1 MTSDPRRLSPLDRD
15 EALRRLAGVPVGRL
29 VFTIAGVPSIRP
41 VNHLVEADAVLI
53 RTDLASAT
61 SLAEGSVVAYEAD
74 LLDADAISGWSV
86 VVTGFASLVDDP
98 AELDRYERL
107 LHPWV
112 AKDMTEV
119 IRIDAETVTGYELV
133 THDKAAPA
141 H

>member
-1 MTSDPRRLSPLDRD
+1 MTSDPRRLSPLDGD
-15 EALRRLAGVPVGRL
+15 EALRRLASVPVGRL

-61 SLAEGSVVAYEAD
+61 SLADGSVVAYEAD

-133 THDKAAPA
+133 SQDKAAPA
-141 H
+141 R

>member
-15 EALRRLAGVPVGRL
+15 EALRRLAGAPVGRL

-41 VNHLVEADAVLI
+41 VNHLVEADAVLV

-119 IRIDAETVTGYELV
+119 IRIDAETATGYELV
-133 THDKAAPA
+133 SHDKAAPA
-141 H
+141 R

>member
-15 EALRRLAGVPVGRL
+15 EALRRLAGAPVGRL
-29 VFTIAGVPSIRP
+29 VFTIAGVPSTRP

-61 SLAEGSVVAYEAD
+61 SLADGSVVAYEAD

-133 THDKAAPA
+133 SQDRAAPA
-141 H
+141 R